1 MKQVKE
7 VKSLRLKAKSFKS
20 VGVIRNSSFY
30 LLRQICVLYTIHL
43 SILYSYTVFYFI
55 HILYFSMAVQLT
67 LPILVA

>member
-1 MKQVKE
+1 MNQVKE

-20 VGVIRNSSFY
+20 VGVIRNSSFF

-43 SILYSYTVFYFI
+43 SILYSV
-55 HILYFSMAVQLT
+55 LYFSVAVQLT

>member
-1 MKQVKE
+1 MNQVKE

-20 VGVIRNSSFY
+20 VGVIRNSSFF

-43 SILYSYTVFYFI
+43 SILYSV
-55 HILYFSMAVQLT
+55 LYFSMAVQLT